1 MVWMIEANELK
12 NSWPNKIAATIKT
25 TITNNQSIKY
35 IFFWC
40 IYMNPLELIL
50 SKIPEKSQ
58 CPPPAAALCAAHEI
72 VSKMPG
78 SRVLVGETG
87 LEPVTP
93 AM

>member
-58 CPPPAAALCAAHEI
+58 CPPPAGRRARKPDWLAGKKFPPPSPSPFFARSSLAEI
-72 VSKMPG
+72 
-78 SRVLVGETG
+78 
-87 LEPVTP
+87 
-93 AM
+93 